1 MRNRPLARCRLCL
14 NERLLCD
21 SHLIP
26 KATFKALRDPMDRNP
41 NPVLIGDSIAYK
53 SSKQVSDYLLCECC
67 EERFRTRG
75 ENWVLANCYHP
86 DGTFPLRSVLFST
99 SPNWNLDGTLI
110 YKTSA
115 IPELDGTKL
124 VYFAMSVFWRAGAHW
139 WPWEGERV
147 NLQLGPYLEPIRLFL
162 LDQESFPDQM
172 ALAARISGLK
182 KVLELTQ
189 LPQARNRQ
197 GYYLHSFTIPGLAFF
212 LSVGSR
218 LPSNFLKISTAPAP
232 EQFVAFCPNAE
243 LDEMMD
249 LADVMQSVPPPKGY
263 KGP

>member
-1 MRNRPLARCRLCL
+1 L

-26 KATFKALRDPMDRNP
+26 KATFKALRDPMDSNP
-41 NPVLIGDSIAYK
+41 NPVLIGDYGAYK
-53 SSKQVSDYLLCECC
+53 SSKRVSDYLLCECC
-67 EERFRTRG
+67 EDRFRTRG

-99 SPNWNLDGTLI
+99 SPHWNLDGTLI

-115 IPELDGTKL
+115 IPELNGTKL

-139 WPWEGERV
+139 WPWEGEYV

-162 LDQESFPDQM
+162 LDQEPFPDQM